1 MTNNTITSLKGQIL
15 IAMPS
20 MEDSRFHKTVIYIC
34 EHTENGTMGIVLNRA
49 MKDMSFSD
57 ILQQVQVLGD
67 KDDMPE
73 PSGAP
78 EIAVH
83 RGGPV
88 ETGRG
93 FVLHTA
99 DYHIEGSTHRINDNV
114 SLTETLEILKVLAR
128 GEGPKEAFFALGYAG
143 WTAGQLESEI
153 QQNSWLNSEATHDLI
168 FNYNLDAK
176 YDAALAHLGIDP
188 ALLSTSLGHA

>member
-1 MTNNTITSLKGQIL
+1 MMNNTITSLKGQIL

-34 EHTENGTMGIVLNRA
+34 EHTEDGTMGIVLNRA

-57 ILQQVQVLGD
+57 ILEQVQVLGD

-78 EIAVH
+78 EITVH

-93 FVLHTA
+93 FVLHTD
-99 DYHIEGSTHRINDNV
+99 DYHIEDSTHRINDKV

-128 GEGPKEAFFALGYAG
+128 GEGPKKAFFALGYAG
-143 WTAGQLESEI
+143 WSAGQLESEI

-168 FNYNLDAK
+168 FNSNPEAK

-188 ALLSTSLGHA
+188 ALLSTSSGHA

>member
-1 MTNNTITSLKGQIL
+1 MTENTITSLKGQIL

-49 MKDMSFSD
+49 MKGMSFSD
-57 ILQQVQVLGD
+57 ILEQVQVLD
-67 KDDMPE
+67 DEDMPQH
-73 PSGAP
+73 SGTRDVM
-78 EIAVH
+78 IH

-99 DYHIEGSTHRINDNV
+99 DYHVEDSTHHITDDV

-128 GEGPKEAFFALGYAG
+128 GDGPKNAFLALGYAG

-153 QQNSWLNSEATHDLI
+153 HQNSWLHSNPSLDLI
-168 FNYNLDAK
+168 FNENLEAK

-188 ALLSTSLGHA
+188 VLLSTSSGHA